1 MWKVYHR
8 LKVELVSRAFAR
20 RFSRSRGPIEGEK
33 VKNGDEDFMNVCMIT
48 VELYERKQRGN
59 ARTRLL
65 CYVDHRVFLTLINY
79 YIVLDTRQRGHTM
92 FDTRMA
98 QSTDHVFGEQYVGRR
113 ERRSMQRESPVC
125 LTIGMRRNM
134 VEKERE
140 RRGKTSP
147 YLNLL
152 DSVQRMEAGHSSR
165 QSLQTDE
172 TRTDVRC

>member
-1 MWKVYHR
+1 MNTCRMHYFFWDLISCR
-8 LKVELVSRAFAR
+8 ISRARHVR
-20 RFSRSRGPIEGEK
+20 RSEK
-33 VKNGDEDFMNVCMIT
+33 QQPYRHDCSTSSHIDKTTE
-48 VELYERKQRGN
+48 
-59 ARTRLL
+59 
-65 CYVDHRVFLTLINY
+65 
-79 YIVLDTRQRGHTM
+79 

>member
-1 MWKVYHR
+1 MYHR

-92 FDTRMA
+92 VQQWYF
-98 QSTDHVFGEQYVGRR
+98 QSIRQLPRGAAARHTGRFKEPFSLSSAVNSSFSAPLLKCR
-113 ERRSMQRESPVC
+113 NAELFLKIVEIV
-125 LTIGMRRNM
+125 LIGLLR
-134 VEKERE
+134 K
-140 RRGKTSP
+140 KT
-147 YLNLL
+147 
-152 DSVQRMEAGHSSR
+152 V
-165 QSLQTDE
+165 
-172 TRTDVRC
+172 

>member
-1 MWKVYHR
+1 MVGSSRLSGFSRCGVKTTKSMLFTLEGLKKKWELIPLVLLNACVMLAVPSLIYHR
-8 LKVELVSRAFAR
+8 LFITTIDVQLTDYQRYEIPSVP
-20 RFSRSRGPIEGEK
+20 RFYDLRNPRILK
-33 VKNGDEDFMNVCMIT
+33 
-48 VELYERKQRGN
+48 
-59 ARTRLL
+59 
-65 CYVDHRVFLTLINY
+65 
-79 YIVLDTRQRGHTM
+79 